1 MTTGVTP
8 QDVHRAFKAAFNRQ
22 DLEGL
27 VALYTPDAVIARP
40 DGSLVTGLDAVRQEL
55 SGVLGTN
62 GRMAMRTRYV
72 MEAGDLALLSSEW
85 TLTAGDQ
92 TISAVSTE
100 VARRQL
106 DGGWLYVLDHP
117 FGRLAPD
124 EADKSGS
131 AAASSGSY
139 REDR

>member
-1 MTTGVTP
+1 MHP
-8 QDVHRAFKAAFNRQ
+8 AFEAAFNRQ

-27 VALYTPDAVIARP
+27 VALYTPDAVMARP
-40 DGSLVTGLDAVRQEL
+40 DGSLATGLDAVRQEL

-62 GRMAMRTRYV
+62 GQMAMRTRYV

-85 TLTAGDQ
+85 TLTGGGQ
-92 TISAVSTE
+92 TMSAVSTE
-100 VARRQL
+100 VARRQP

-117 FGRLAPD
+117 FASLEPD
-124 EADKSGS
+124 EAAKSGS

-139 REDR
+139 GENR

>member
-1 MTTGVTP
+1 VTTGVTP
-8 QDVHRAFKAAFNRQ
+8 QDVHRAFEAAFNRQ

-40 DGSLVTGLDAVRQEL
+40 DGSLATGLDAVRQEL

-62 GRMAMRTRYV
+62 RQMAMRTRYV

-92 TISAVSTE
+92 TMSAVSTE
-100 VARRQL
+100 VARRQP

-117 FGRLAPD
+117 FANLESD

-139 REDR
+139 GEDR

>member
-8 QDVHRAFKAAFNRQ
+8 QDVYRAFEAAFNRQ

-40 DGSLVTGLDAVRQEL
+40 DGSLATGLDAVRQEL

-62 GRMAMRTRYV
+62 GQMAMRARYV
-72 MEAGDLALLSSEW
+72 MEAGDLALLGSEW

-92 TISAVSTE
+92 TMSAVSTE
-100 VARRQL
+100 VARRQP

-117 FGRLAPD
+117 FANLEPD

-139 REDR
+139 GKDR

>member
-8 QDVHRAFKAAFNRQ
+8 QDVHRAFEAAFNRQ

-92 TISAVSTE
+92 TMSAVSTE
-100 VARRQL
+100 VARRPP
-106 DGGWLYVLDHP
+106 DGT
-117 FGRLAPD
+117 
-124 EADKSGS
+124 GS
-131 AAASSGSY
+131 TARSSTRASHCSCWGHVA
-139 REDR
+139 EPG

>member
-1 MTTGVTP
+1 VTTGMTP
-8 QDVHRAFKAAFNRQ
+8 QDMHPAFEAAFNRQ

-27 VALYTPDAVIARP
+27 VALYAPDAVMARP
-40 DGSLVTGLDAVRQEL
+40 DGSLATGLDAVRQEL

-62 GRMAMRTRYV
+62 GQMTMRTRYV

-92 TISAVSTE
+92 TMSAVSTE
-100 VARRQL
+100 VARRQPG
-106 DGGWLYVLDHP
+106 GGWLYVLDSP
-117 FGRLAPD
+117 FGSLEPD
-124 EADKSGS
+124 EAAKSGS

-139 REDR
+139 GEDR

>member
-1 MTTGVTP
+1 MTTGMTP
-8 QDVHRAFKAAFNRQ
+8 QDVHRAFEAAFNRQ

-92 TISAVSTE
+92 TMSAVSTE
-100 VARRQL
+100 VARRQP

-117 FGRLAPD
+117 FANHESDKAD
-124 EADKSGS
+124 ESGS

-139 REDR
+139 GEDR

>member
-1 MTTGVTP
+1 VTTGVTR
-8 QDVHRAFKAAFNRQ
+8 QDVHRACEAAFNRQ

-27 VALYTPDAVIARP
+27 VALYTPDAVTARP
-40 DGSLVTGLDAVRQEL
+40 DGSLVPGLDAVRQEL

-85 TLTAGDQ
+85 TLAAGDQ
-92 TISAVSTE
+92 TMSAVSTE

-106 DGGWLYVLDHP
+106 DGGWLDVLDHP
-117 FGRLAPD
+117 LANLESD
-124 EADKSGS
+124 AADKSGS
-131 AAASSGSY
+131 AAASNSSY
-139 REDR
+139 GEDR